1 MYNPPVMTVEDTPP
15 DQAPPAKLGNYEIM
29 GRLGAGGMG
38 EVYRAHDPALRRDVA
53 IKVLPVE
60 VARDPERL
68 ARLQREAQLLAT
80 FQHPHLASV
89 YGFEQADG
97 SAFLVMELVEGQDL
111 SEMVLGGA
119 LPVDEAL
126 DLVVQVAEG
135 LAAAHERGIIHRD
148 LKPANVRVTRE
159 GVAKVLDF
167 GLAKADPD
175 APSGVSSPDITASP
189 TMAAAT
195 MAGTILGTAAYMSP
209 EQARGKG
216 VDRRTDVWSFGC
228 LLYELLT
235 GQRPFTGETVTDVL
249 AAVVKDEPAWDKLPA
264 DLDPRVSA
272 LLRRCLQKD
281 VRQRQRD
288 LGDAA
293 LQIREAASGA
303 LQALLAM
310 ESAGARAGDRPMS
323 LAGWAVAAV
332 MIVVAAV
339 VWWQDAA
346 TDRAASDEMTW
357 LTIPAPRHSERAAL
371 RFSPDG
377 RALVYTGSSAANLP
391 GVIRWLDQG
400 EFVELEGTDG
410 GENAAFSPS
419 GASIALALGDRIVT
433 VPSTGGTAVEA
444 CAPCEANFG
453 IAWADNDEL
462 VFNGSWGRGLSLVPA
477 KGGDAVP
484 LTEVD
489 TERGDVSHVYPQ
501 ALRGHDA
508 VLFSIWAV
516 QSEDRLAAVVSLTDR
531 SVKVV
536 ARGGNYYRQAGQHLF
551 FERSGVLYAQRF
563 DLQTLETEGDAFAI
577 ADNLARVNADGHAV
591 YDVSENGVLAYQ
603 MGIDGEPKRALWV
616 DREGNTSLAIPGSG
630 LFTNPTLS
638 ADDRL
643 LALAVPAENSGYR
656 VHVHD
661 LEGGTRTEITR
672 VGDNLSPVFTP
683 DSKTVM
689 YISSQADGYV
699 VATAAVDGS
708 TEPTERLRTGDY
720 GGPTDVSSD
729 GRSLVFD
736 LLVPGNDRDV
746 YIHTE
751 GDAAPRPVVSTTAF
765 ESGGTFSADGEW
777 ISYVSDASG
786 RGEVYVVPT
795 TGAASPR
802 QVTEFGVDSSL
813 WSPVGD
819 EIFLRRNN
827 EFWVL
832 PIQTEPALRVGI
844 AERLFDVQ
852 NVRASEDAR
861 AEFAVSADG
870 QRILLLQFTEPD
882 DRFRKIEIIQNLPE
896 LLRRRAS
903 GQ

>member
-15 DQAPPAKLGNYEIM
+15 EQAPPAKLGNYEIT

-38 EVYRAHDPALRRDVA
+38 EVYRAHDPALKRDVA

-80 FQHPHLASV
+80 LQDPHLASV

-126 DLVVQVAEG
+126 DLAVQVAEG

-148 LKPANVRVTRE
+148 LKPANVRVTPE

-195 MAGTILGTAAYMSP
+195 MAGAILGTAAYMSP

-249 AAVVKDEPAWDKLPA
+249 AAVVKDEPAWEELPA
-264 DLDPRVSA
+264 DLDPRVGA

-303 LQALLAM
+303 LQVLLAM
-310 ESAGARAGDRPMS
+310 ESASARAGGHLMS
-323 LAGWAVAAV
+323 LAGWAVAVV
-332 MIVVAAV
+332 MMVVAAV
-339 VWWQDAA
+339 VWWQTAA
-346 TDRAASDEMTW
+346 PDRAASDEMTW
-357 LTIPAPRHSERAAL
+357 LTIPAPRHSARAAL

-377 RALVYTGSSAANLP
+377 RALVYAGISAAKVP
-391 GVIRWLDQG
+391 AVIRWLDQG
-400 EFVELEGTDG
+400 EFVELEGTG
-410 GENAAFSPS
+410 GAASAAFSPS
-419 GASIALALGDRIVT
+419 GASIALALGYRIVT
-433 VPSTGGTAVEA
+433 VPSTGGTAVEV
-444 CAPCEANFG
+444 CAPCEVAYG
-453 IAWADNDEL
+453 IAWTATDQL
-462 VFNGSWGRGLSLVPA
+462 VFNATWGRGLSSVPA
-477 KGGDAVP
+477 SGGDAVP

-489 TERGDVSHVYPQ
+489 AERGDVSHIYPQ
-501 ALRGHDA
+501 ALPGGDA

-516 QSEDRLAAVVSLTDR
+516 QTEDRLAAVVSLTDR
-531 SVKVV
+531 SVKIV
-536 ARGGNYYRQAGQHLF
+536 ARGGNYYRQAAQHLF

-563 DLQTLETEGDAFAI
+563 NLRTLETEGDAFAI

-591 YDVSENGVLAYQ
+591 YDVSEAGVLAYQ

-616 DREGNTSLAIPGSG
+616 DREGNTSLAIAGSG
-630 LFTNPTLS
+630 LFTTPALS

-643 LALAVPAENSGYR
+643 VALAVPAENSGYR
-656 VHVHD
+656 LHVHD

-683 DSKTVM
+683 DGKTVI

-699 VATAAVDGS
+699 VASAAIDGS
-708 TEPTERLRTGDY
+708 TEPTARLRTGDY
-720 GGPTDVSSD
+720 GAPTDVSPD

-736 LLVPGNDRDV
+736 LQVPGNESDV
-746 YIHTE
+746 YIHTD
-751 GDAAPRPVVSTTAF
+751 GDVEPRPVVSTTAF
-765 ESGGTFSADGEW
+765 ESGGTFSVDGEW

-786 RGEVYVVPT
+786 RREVYVVPAS
-795 TGAASPR
+795 GAASPR
-802 QVTEFGVDSSL
+802 QVTEFGVESSL

-819 EIFLRRNN
+819 EIFLQRNN

-832 PIQTEPALRVGI
+832 PIQTEPALRVGT
-844 AERLFDVQ
+844 AEKLFEVQ
-852 NVRASEDAR
+852 NLRPGENAR

-870 QRILLLQFTEPD
+870 QRILVLQYTESE

-896 LLRRRAS
+896 LLRRRAA